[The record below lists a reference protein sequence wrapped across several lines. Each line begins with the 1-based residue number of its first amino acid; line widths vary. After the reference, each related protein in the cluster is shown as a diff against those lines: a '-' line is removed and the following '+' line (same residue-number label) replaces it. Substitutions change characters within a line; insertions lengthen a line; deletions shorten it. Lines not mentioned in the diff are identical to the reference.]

1 MPSSRSRTGGLL
13 SFLSFFGPCRVILA
27 RGSGVGVFGPSPVF
41 FQGKNA
47 VYSRLAKQ
55 ARARGHAARGVTET
69 QAPRA
74 SSRCH
79 LPSKPKEPPA
89 IARHSAIT
97 GNKPANQEG
106 QLVAVDNRADLLR
119 TLLFLG
125 ALGLYAMD
133 IAPLIACFSFDKH
146 INEGNGQ
153 RGPCAIAPA
162 LIAAANSS
170 CLRSATGLSASPR
183 Q

>member
-1 MPSSRSRTGGLL
+1 MWAGGVGQKKRRFARLGSERS
-13 SFLSFFGPCRVILA
+13 
-27 RGSGVGVFGPSPVF
+27 SGVGVFGPSPVF
-41 FQGKNA
+41 FISRGKTL
-47 VYSRLAKQ
+47 YSRLAKQ

-133 IAPLIACFSFDKH
+133 IAPLKAHK
-146 INEGNGQ
+146 
-153 RGPCAIAPA
+153 RRKWPA
-162 LIAAANSS
+162 RSLRYSAGANSS
-170 CLRSATGLSASPR
+170 G

>member
-1 MPSSRSRTGGLL
+1 MWAGGVRRKKRRFARL
-13 SFLSFFGPCRVILA
+13 GPA

-41 FQGKNA
+41 FISRGKTL
-47 VYSRLAKQ
+47 YSRLAKQ

-119 TLLFLG
+119 TLLFWG
-125 ALGLYAMD
+125 TLGLYAMD
-133 IAPLIACFSFDKH
+133 VAPLIACFSFDKH
-146 INEGNGQ
+146 IKEGNGQ

>member
-1 MPSSRSRTGGLL
+1 MRPLGAQTNFVHLT
-13 SFLSFFGPCRVILA
+13 
-27 RGSGVGVFGPSPVF
+27 
-41 FQGKNA
+41 KNA
-47 VYSRLAKQ
+47 YSRLAKQ
-55 ARARGHAARGVTET
+55 PARLPRGVTET

-133 IAPLIACFSFDKH
+133 PPLIACFSFDKH

>member
-1 MPSSRSRTGGLL
+1 MPRPPGGRARPPLVPRKMPKKPLVPQKAYFLRHCECSFCSLCTPMPS
-13 SFLSFFGPCRVILA
+13 
-27 RGSGVGVFGPSPVF
+27 
-41 FQGKNA
+41 
-47 VYSRLAKQ
+47 
-55 ARARGHAARGVTET
+55 RARCLASRRR
-69 QAPRA
+69 APLT
-74 SSRCH
+74 SS
-79 LPSKPKEPPA
+79 PA

>member
-1 MPSSRSRTGGLL
+1 MGGWGGAKKTALRATGPGTRLGRGGIWPEPR
-13 SFLSFFGPCRVILA
+13 FFP
-27 RGSGVGVFGPSPVF
+27 
-41 FQGKNA
+41 GKKTLY
-47 VYSRLAKQ
+47 VYWYSRLAKQ

>member
-1 MPSSRSRTGGLL
+1 MWAGGVGQKKRRFARL
-13 SFLSFFGPCRVILA
+13 GPA

-41 FQGKNA
+41 FQEKTA
-47 VYSRLAKQ
+47 VCKACKTSMCSWSCSTPS
-55 ARARGHAARGVTET
+55 RARCSASRRR
-69 QAPRA
+69 APLT
-74 SSRCH
+74 SS
-79 LPSKPKEPPA
+79 PA

>member
-1 MPSSRSRTGGLL
+1 MWVVVGARKTGA
-13 SFLSFFGPCRVILA
+13 SHDW
-27 RGSGVGVFGPSPVF
+27 
-41 FQGKNA
+41 
-47 VYSRLAKQ
+47 
-55 ARARGHAARGVTET
+55 ARARHAARAWGHLVWAPFFSGKKRCIKACKTSTCSGHAARGVTET